1 MGPTITA
8 DPTKINGSITATSV
22 TVVTSG
28 NALPAA
34 TTVNLPLTAVTDLE
48 AVEGMY
54 VTFPQDLVISEYF
67 NFDRFNEI
75 VLTSERHL
83 TPTAEFDPGPGAIA
97 AAEAFLL
104 DRITLDD
111 GRTISNPEVT
121 RHPNG
126 QPFGLDN
133 RFRGGDTVTD
143 VTGVIDC
150 SFGLYRIQPTA
161 GAIYTQVNRRSSA
174 PDGVGGSVTVASFNV
189 LNYFTTLDYPPGDP
203 RDNACG
209 PAQDQ
214 ECRGADAD
222 QPLELTRQRDKI
234 LAALTA
240 IDADVVG
247 LIEIENNPGDGPT
260 ADLVAGLN
268 AITGEGT
275 YDYVATGAIGTD
287 AIRVALIYK
296 SANVSLVGSYAILDS
311 SVDGRFDDEKDRPA
325 LAQTFMDTAT
335 GGVFTVAVNHLK
347 SKGSPCDDVGDPD
360 LGDGAGN
367 CNVTRTNAAAALVD
381 WLAGDP
387 TQSGDDDALIIGDLN
402 SYDRE
407 DPIDT
412 IVAGGYTDLVRSYL
426 GEDAYSYV
434 FDGQT
439 GYLDHALA
447 NDALVDE
454 VTGTTVWHI
463 NADEPDLLDYDTSF
477 KSDGQ
482 DAIYAPDAY
491 RSSDHDPVIVGLDAC
506 DEVTPTFDALSVS
519 PDVLFPPNHRYVDV
533 FATVEVSDNFDDAPA
548 VRLVEVTSNEPDDGE
563 DDGNTVNDIVI
574 VDDLHVRLRAERSG
588 VGTGRVYTLTYE
600 VTDACGNDATADVT
614 VAVPLS
620 RG

>member
-189 LNYFTTLDYPPGDP
+189 LN
-203 RDNACG
+203 
-209 PAQDQ
+209 
-214 ECRGADAD
+214 
-222 QPLELTRQRDKI
+222 
-234 LAALTA
+234 
-240 IDADVVG
+240 
-247 LIEIENNPGDGPT
+247 
-260 ADLVAGLN
+260 
-268 AITGEGT
+268 
-275 YDYVATGAIGTD
+275 
-287 AIRVALIYK
+287 
-296 SANVSLVGSYAILDS
+296 
-311 SVDGRFDDEKDRPA
+311 
-325 LAQTFMDTAT
+325 
-335 GGVFTVAVNHLK
+335 
-347 SKGSPCDDVGDPD
+347 
-360 LGDGAGN
+360 
-367 CNVTRTNAAAALVD
+367 
-381 WLAGDP
+381 
-387 TQSGDDDALIIGDLN
+387 
-402 SYDRE
+402 
-407 DPIDT
+407 
-412 IVAGGYTDLVRSYL
+412 
-426 GEDAYSYV
+426 
-434 FDGQT
+434 
-439 GYLDHALA
+439 
-447 NDALVDE
+447 
-454 VTGTTVWHI
+454 
-463 NADEPDLLDYDTSF
+463 
-477 KSDGQ
+477 
-482 DAIYAPDAY
+482 
-491 RSSDHDPVIVGLDAC
+491 
-506 DEVTPTFDALSVS
+506 
-519 PDVLFPPNHRYVDV
+519 
-533 FATVEVSDNFDDAPA
+533 
-548 VRLVEVTSNEPDDGE
+548 
-563 DDGNTVNDIVI
+563 
-574 VDDLHVRLRAERSG
+574 
-588 VGTGRVYTLTYE
+588 
-600 VTDACGNDATADVT
+600 
-614 VAVPLS
+614 
-620 RG
+620 